1 MPAYGAWPGVAIQKC
16 RTVNCHGNHNLIY
29 ACILI
34 YAIYA
39 VFGPF
44 RSGNDNHT
52 SFTLKNTFFFSDNRF
67 QLSTRKTE
75 KKNTITCYL
84 ILLLV
89 CFSKDNC

>member
-39 VFGPF
+39 VFG
-44 RSGNDNHT
+44 RSDQEMIITHH
-52 SFTLKNTFFFSDNRF
+52 SHLKTLSSSVTTDFSYRLGKLRKKI
-67 QLSTRKTE
+67 QLHA
-75 KKNTITCYL
+75 I
-84 ILLLV
+84 
-89 CFSKDNC
+89 